1 MKRIRCSGVRSHVV
15 KAIRRLAGESG
26 ERGSSLA
33 WVAIFLAAVV
43 IPLLALVI
51 DGSRLFYVR
60 GRLQTAADAACEDAA
75 WSGADY
81 RFFRD
86 SGQTRFV
93 PDMAPVIGQAQR
105 TFSSSLGDRS
115 SVNFSASAAIVPDFA
130 RVLVRCNASASV
142 PLAVMLGAAV
152 NIRAQAVSAVRFTR

>member
-1 MKRIRCSGVRSHVV
+1 MRVRYSGVKCHVRQWFFHV
-15 KAIRRLAGESG
+15 TPDTR

-60 GRLQTAADAACEDAA
+60 GRLQTAIDAACEDAA

-81 RFFRD
+81 RVFRD

-130 RVLVRCNASASV
+130 RVLVRCNAAASV

>member
-1 MKRIRCSGVRSHVV
+1 MRAKCSSVRCQVGKPRIHVTHG
-15 KAIRRLAGESG
+15 IG

-33 WVAIFLAAVV
+33 WVAIFLTVVV

-60 GRLQTAADAACEDAA
+60 GRLQTATDAACEDAA

-81 RFFRD
+81 RVFRD
-86 SGQTRFV
+86 TGQTRFV
-93 PDMAPVIGQAQR
+93 PEMAPVIGRAQR
-105 TFSSSLGDRS
+105 IFSSTLGDRS
-115 SVNFSASAAIVPDFA
+115 SVNFTASASIVPDFV

-142 PLAVMLGAAV
+142 PLSVMLGAPV
-152 NIRAQAVSAVRFTR
+152 NIRTQAVSAVRFTR

>member
-1 MKRIRCSGVRSHVV
+1 MRVRCSGVTCQMAKLAWHV
-15 KAIRRLAGESG
+15 IRDTG

-60 GRLQTAADAACEDAA
+60 GRLQTATDAACEDAA

-81 RFFRD
+81 RVFRD
-86 SGQTRFV
+86 TGQARFV
-93 PDMAPVIGQAQR
+93 PDMGPVIGQAQR
-105 TFSSSLGDRS
+105 TFSSTLGDGS
-115 SVNFSASAAIVPDFA
+115 SVNFTASAAIVPDFA

>member
-1 MKRIRCSGVRSHVV
+1 MCYVAG
-15 KAIRRLAGESG
+15 AIKGLTRDTG

-43 IPLLALVI
+43 VPLLALVI
-51 DGSRLFYVR
+51 DGSRMFYVR
-60 GRLQTAADAACEDAA
+60 GRLQTAIDAACEDAA

-81 RFFRD
+81 RAFRD

-105 TFSSSLGDRS
+105 TFSNTLGDRS
-115 SVNFSASAAIVPDFA
+115 SVNFTASAAIVPDFA
-130 RVLVRCNASASV
+130 RVLVHCNASASV
-142 PLAVMLGAAV
+142 PLAVMLGAPV